1 VHPVTERSLASLTR
15 MQQVEGQ
22 LTEFLESRRER
33 LKSIDPETVT
43 LVDEATVAVSGGK
56 RLRAQF
62 CLAGWQAT
70 GGDPEDVRA
79 VRAAA
84 AFELLQAS
92 ALVHDDLM
100 DASDTRRGRA
110 AAHRAFEQRHES
122 AGWSGDRARYG
133 AGAAVLLGDLLLA
146 WAHELLRDSGFDPD
160 TVHRATPLFDLC
172 ITEVTAG
179 QYLDLVSQV
188 SGSTDEEL
196 ALRVVRF
203 KAASYTVVRPLHVG
217 AALGGADPT
226 LLAALA
232 AYGEPVGVAFQLRDD
247 VLGVF
252 GDPEQTGKPAG
263 DDLREGKRTLLLAR
277 TAARTDAD
285 GRAMLD
291 RCVGNSGLDGVDLRR
306 LRDLIVSSGALA
318 SVEQT
323 IADLDA
329 QARAALD
336 GVDAT
341 ATGEV
346 RPVLETLASAA
357 LERVR

>member
-1 VHPVTERSLASLTR
+1 V
-15 MQQVEGQ
+15 QQVEAQ
-22 LTEFLESRRER
+22 LTEFLATRRR
-33 LKSIDPETVT
+33 LLESIDDETVA

-56 RLRAQF
+56 RLRPGF

-100 DASDTRRGRA
+100 DASDTRRGRP
-110 AAHRAFEQRHES
+110 AAHRAFERRHET
-122 AGWSGDRARYG
+122 AGWSGDRTRYG

-146 WAHELLRDSGFDPD
+146 WAHQLLRDSGFAPA
-160 TVHRATPLFDLC
+160 TVDHAAPLFDLC

-188 SGSTDEEL
+188 SGVGDEEL

-203 KAASYTVVRPLHVG
+203 KSASYTVVRPLHVG
-217 AALGGADPT
+217 AALGGADPA

-252 GDPEQTGKPAG
+252 GDPDETGKPAG
-263 DDLREGKRTLLLAR
+263 DDLREGKRTVLLAR

-285 GRAMLD
+285 GRALLD
-291 RCVGNSGLDGVDLRR
+291 RCVGDSNLDSADLRR

-336 GVDAT
+336 TVDA
-341 ATGEV
+341 AAVGDV